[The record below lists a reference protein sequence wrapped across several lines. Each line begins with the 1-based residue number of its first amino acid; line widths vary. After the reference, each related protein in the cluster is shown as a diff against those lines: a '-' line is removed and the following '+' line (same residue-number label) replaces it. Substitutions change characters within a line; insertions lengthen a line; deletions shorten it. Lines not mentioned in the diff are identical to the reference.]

1 MSVNWKD
8 DYMEMPKDLTIL
20 DLVVLEKI
28 EKDSLMESFSGKL
41 YSSFFETASI
51 LGTLQV
57 KHLVSISS
65 SIGRSIVNRSE
76 LGEKVLLYAEER
88 ANEPLD
94 GLDHVILK
102 SIASGNKIFEKI
114 KDDLNLRSDDL
125 AIHLYKVIK
134 QGYADY
140 EIRSGKLTLNITEKG
155 FKLIGYIP
163 KKIGEERSV
172 QQFVEKPTG
181 NQKTIITEQK
191 QLKQLDLQSVF
202 SQSDAT
208 PAEKEVKKLTWIDKL
223 IGKLSYYISN
233 YAPVIIVGVLILI
246 VLVLYLIGYIQF

>member
-1 MSVNWKD
+1 
-8 DYMEMPKDLTIL
+8 MEVPKDLTIL

-57 KHLVSISS
+57 KQLVSISS

-76 LGEKVLLYAEER
+76 LGEKVLMYANER
-88 ANEPLD
+88 AIEPLD

-102 SIASGNKIFEKI
+102 SIASGNKVFERI
-114 KDDLNLRSDDL
+114 KEDLNLRSDDL

-140 EIRSGKLTLNITEKG
+140 EIRSGKLTINITEKG
-155 FKLIGYIP
+155 FKLIGYVP
-163 KKIGEERSV
+163 KKAAQEQPALSAQV
-172 QQFVEKPTG
+172 QANPKTS
-181 NQKTIITEQK
+181 NQKVSIPEHK
-191 QLKQLDLQSVF
+191 QLKQFDLQTVL
-202 SQSDAT
+202 SQTDAT
-208 PAEKEVKKLTWIDKL
+208 PAEQEVKELTEIDKL
-223 IGKLSYYISN
+223 LGKISYYLTH
-233 YAPVIIVGVLILI
+233 YAPVVIVGILILVVI
-246 VLVLYLIGYIQF
+246 ILYLAGYIQF